1 MAGGQTRRNSINSV
15 NTEDRPSSS
24 KMPASKDD
32 GSSIRKIP
40 TNQEDGSDQDVLD
53 PKPMRTLAPMFP
65 APLGFH
71 TVTEH
76 TACPPVVRVTPYSPF
91 QPGPESATNPNPP
104 FTFFPQPE
112 SRNTANPPSTFSRQP
127 ESRNTPNPPSTFFPQ
142 PESRNTPNPPF
153 TFFPQTE
160 SGNTPNPPFTFS
172 PQPVSSPNPVA
183 NESGVRPTSNWPI
196 SATPIS
202 SFKTPVPVA
211 NNNDEEDEEYFNTH
225 TSTSGRK
232 IKRPAL
238 LSGDN
243 MSGSRDLTTGGS
255 STQKAK
261 RSKPNQPFT
270 VQDLSLQAPCT
281 GDPREDVEVVLMIFD
296 ALRRK
301 LLQLEERQDARQ
313 RADLKAGSMMTSG
326 DLKANIG
333 KRIGLV
339 PGVHVG
345 DIFFF
350 RMEMC
355 VIGLHAPS
363 MGGIDYM
370 KLGDEAEPVAICIVS
385 SGGYENDEDDP
396 DSLVYSGQGGNG
408 DQKLVK
414 GNLALERSLHRKNPV
429 RVVRGLKDPSV
440 PSGKIY
446 MYDGLYKIQN
456 SWKDTAKGFSVF
468 KYKLVREPGQP
479 AGMSVFKMTQTWIG
493 NPSSRGR
500 VILPD
505 LSSGVEN
512 APVCLVNEVD
522 DVRGPNHFTYVT
534 QVKYLNSP
542 NLMRSLP
549 GCNCLGVCL
558 PADPNCTCS
567 QSNGSELPY
576 SSMGLLVSR
585 KTMVY
590 ECSSTCRCNVNCRN
604 RVSQK
609 GTKLHFEV
617 FKTKNRGW
625 GLRSWDPI
633 RAGTFIC
640 EFIGEVVDGA
650 RVNLDDEE
658 ENYLFRAACPGEKTL
673 KWNFGTELIGEP
685 GMGTGPKEV
694 FKPLPIMISAKNM
707 GNVSRFMNHSCNPNV
722 FWQPVLFDH
731 GDADHPHIMFFAM
744 KHIPPMTELTFDY
757 GNISADGYCG
767 VGASKPKRCLCGSA
781 NCQGFFA

>member
-1 MAGGQTRRNSINSV
+1 MAGGRTRRNSKISV
-15 NTEDRPSSS
+15 DALDRPSSS
-24 KMPASKDD
+24 KMPASKED
-32 GSSIRKIP
+32 GPSIREIP
-40 TNQEDGSDQDVLD
+40 MNQEDGSNQEVLD

-65 APLGFH
+65 SPLGFH
-71 TVTEH
+71 TVTEP
-76 TACPPVVRVTPYSPF
+76 TACPPVVRVTPYTPF
-91 QPGPESATNPNPP
+91 QPGPESATTPKPSFSFFSQPESRTTPNPP
-104 FTFFPQPE
+104 FTFFPQP
-112 SRNTANPPSTFSRQP
+112 
-127 ESRNTPNPPSTFFPQ
+127 
-142 PESRNTPNPPF
+142 
-153 TFFPQTE
+153 
-160 SGNTPNPPFTFS
+160 FS
-172 PQPVSSPNPVA
+172 PPNPVA
-183 NESGVRPTSNWPI
+183 NESGVRPTSNGPI
-196 SATPIS
+196 NATPIS

-211 NNNDEEDEEYFNTH
+211 ANNHEEDLEDDEEYFNTH

-243 MSGSRDLTTGGS
+243 MSGSRELTTGGS

-261 RSKPNQPFT
+261 RSKPYHLFT

-296 ALRRK
+296 AIRRK
-301 LLQLEERQDARQ
+301 LLQLDERHDARQ
-313 RADLKAGSMMTSG
+313 NANVKAGSIMTSG
-326 DLKANIG
+326 DLRANIG
-333 KRIGLV
+333 KRIGSV
-339 PGVHVG
+339 PGVQVG

-355 VIGLHAPS
+355 VIGLHAQT

-370 KLGDEAEPVAICIVS
+370 KIGDEVDPVAICIVS
-385 SGGYENDEDDP
+385 AGGYENDEDDP
-396 DSLVYSGQGGNG
+396 DILVYTGQGGKS
-408 DQKLVK
+408 DQKLEK

-440 PSGKIY
+440 PAGKIY

-479 AGMSVFKMTQTWIG
+479 AGLSVFKTSQTWIE

-500 VILPD
+500 IILPD

-512 APVCLVNEVD
+512 MPVCLVNEVD
-522 DVRGPNHFTYVT
+522 GVRGPNHFTYVT
-534 QVKYLNSP
+534 QVKYLKSP
-542 NLMRSLP
+542 DLMRPLP
-549 GCNCLGVCL
+549 GCSCLGVCL
-558 PADPNCTCS
+558 PTDPNCTCS

-576 SSMGLLVSR
+576 SSLGLLVSR

-590 ECSSTCRCNVNCRN
+590 ECSTTCRCNKNCRN

-617 FKTKNRGW
+617 FKTENRGW

-640 EFIGEVVDGA
+640 EYTGEVVDGA
-650 RVNLDDEE
+650 GVNLDDEE

-673 KWNFGTELIGEP
+673 KWNFGTELIGVP
-685 GMGTGPKEV
+685 DTGPKEV

-731 GDADHPHIMFFAM
+731 GDEDRPHIMFFAM

-757 GNISADGYCG
+757 GNISDDGYGG
-767 VGASKPKRCLCGSA
+767 VHTSNRKRCFCGSA
-781 NCQGFFA
+781 NCRGFFA